1 MVNPLQSL
9 RLPLGH
15 PLVEKLCD
23 KSLKDGVKFNE
34 EIPINFKKEVLE
46 EDKIKFKQALRVLHA
61 IVNNETS
68 LRYLSEENQKF
79 IEDLA
84 QAKKIANEQIEKTLE
99 IVSTSDVD
107 VDFEK
112 FKNLMLNVDFVA
124 VGLKSYSQSQL
135 LDLNGGHWDLEVP
148 GLSKERVTFRFDN
161 LPKDSS
167 DKEMDFYARSSLKDL
182 NKGVVAIDFGTKSTT
197 ASYMDKMGTY
207 RLLSIGGLVD
217 DASLTKFENPTI
229 MEFRHKEKFITGYD
243 ALDHRPFTEKN
254 DIEVAQEA
262 QKNAAGVKGNDL
274 YRFFSQLKQW
284 AGADEKLNF
293 RDFKEDFSLE
303 SFTNCTDFNPIEIY
317 AYYIGRCINNMHNG
331 VFLKYFLSYPIKYEK
346 HQAEKIRESFE
357 KGLKKSLPRHVFD
370 DEKTAKTFKVELRAS
385 EPCAYAISALKSY
398 GFFKSDKLDKSIY
411 YGVFDFGG
419 GTTDFDFGKWEKSA
433 NPKFL
438 YKMTHFSSGGDKYL
452 GGENLLELLAW
463 ETYAKNFQELKAK
476 DVVIAKP
483 NYDRIDT
490 QRFGSF
496 MQNSSGARLN
506 LQTIASQLRPFLENL
521 DANIIEAIE
530 ENENFEIEGFEKD
543 LKAQLLDRN
552 GVETDCDLKVD
563 CKELLNLLKDKINE
577 GVANFFAGFSKVMA
591 ENIIEAI
598 EENENFEIEG
608 FEKDLKAQLLDRN
621 GVETDC
627 DLKVDCKELL
637 NLLKDKINEGVANF
651 FAGFSKVMAENID
664 DQCRAFHI
672 FLGGNASRSVLVKQA
687 FENAKEK
694 QLKDYHQKT
703 SKDDFKFIIYEPLG
717 TEASDK
723 QILELTGED
732 VSNTPAYLKP
742 TSKTGVAFG
751 LLESRDKAK
760 GIERLSISSNP
771 VFKYDLGIEIEG
783 KFHAKIH
790 RDSLKPNEYQ
800 IFQTKEEWGGFD
812 ELEIRYSDKSLANT
826 NTLNIQDTQM
836 ICIALEEVEEVDVKV
851 CCVDSQSIKVGLFKD
866 GQLIYESEVEKL

>member
-15 PLVEKLCD
+15 PLVEKLCEL
-23 KSLKDGVKFNE
+23 SLNNKAAFNE
-34 EIPINFKKEVLE
+34 KSGVSYKEEVSK
-46 EDKIKFKQALRVLHA
+46 EDRTKFEQALRVLHA

-68 LRYLSEENQKF
+68 LRYLSDENQKF
-79 IEDLA
+79 LEDLA
-84 QAKKIANEQIEKTLE
+84 QDKKITNEQIEKALE
-99 IVSTSDVD
+99 IVSYSDVD

-112 FKNLMLNVDFVA
+112 FKELMLNVDSVA

-135 LDLNGGHWDLEVP
+135 LDLDGGHWDLEVP
-148 GLSKERVTFRFDN
+148 SVPKESVTFRFDN
-161 LPKDSS
+161 LDPNG
-167 DKEMDFYARSSLKDL
+167 KEMDFYARSSLKDL

-197 ASYMDKMGTY
+197 ASYMDKTGTY

-229 MEFRHKEKFITGYD
+229 MEFRHKENFRNAYN

-254 DIEVAQEA
+254 DIEVAHEA
-262 QKNAAGVKGNDL
+262 QKNAEGVKGNDL
-274 YRFFSQLKQW
+274 YRFFSKLKQW
-284 AGADEKLNF
+284 AGADEKQNF
-293 RDFKEDFSLE
+293 RDLIGDFPLE
-303 SFTNCTDFNPIEIY
+303 SFTHCTGFNPIEIY
-317 AYYIGRCINNMHNG
+317 AYYIGRCINNMENG

-357 KGLKKSLPRHVFD
+357 RGLKKSLPRHVFD
-370 DEKTAKTFKVELRAS
+370 DEKTAKMFKVELRVS

-398 GFFKSDKLDKSIY
+398 GFFKSEKLDKPVY

-419 GTTDFDFGKWEKSA
+419 GTMDFDFGKWEKSA
-433 NPKFL
+433 SPKFA

-452 GGENLLELLAW
+452 GGENLLELLAF
-463 ETYAKNFQELKAK
+463 EAYAKNFQELKAK
-476 DVVIAKP
+476 DIVIAKP

-496 MQNSSGARLN
+496 MQNSREARLN

-521 DANIIEAIE
+521 DADIIEAIE
-530 ENENFEIEGFEKD
+530 ENEEFSIKNFGKD
-543 LKAQLLDRN
+543 FKTTLLDRN
-552 GVETDCDLKVD
+552 GVETECDLKVD
-563 CKELLNLLKDKINE
+563 CKELLNLLKDKI
-577 GVANFFAGFSKVMA
+577 
-591 ENIIEAI
+591 
-598 EENENFEIEG
+598 
-608 FEKDLKAQLLDRN
+608 DD
-621 GVETDC
+621 
-627 DLKVDCKELL
+627 
-637 NLLKDKINEGVANF
+637 GVANF

-664 DQCRAFHI
+664 PQCNEFHI
-672 FLGGNASRSVLVKQA
+672 FLGGNASKSVLVKQA

-694 QLKDYHQKT
+694 QLKDYQQKT
-703 SKDDFKFIIYEPLG
+703 SKNDFKFIIYEPLG

-742 TSKTGVAFG
+742 TCKTGVAFG

-760 GIERLSISSNP
+760 GIERPSISSNP

-812 ELEIRYSDKSLANT
+812 ALEIRYSDKSLANT

-836 ICIALEEVEEVDVKV
+836 ISIALEEVEEVDVKV
-851 CCVDSQSIKVGLFKD
+851 CCVDSKSIKVGLFKD

>member
-23 KSLKDGVKFNE
+23 RSLKDGVKFNE
-34 EIPINFKKEVLE
+34 KIELNFKKEVPE
-46 EDKIKFKQALRVLHA
+46 EDKIKFKQALWVLHA
-61 IVNNETS
+61 IVNNSTS
-68 LRYLSEENQKF
+68 LRYLTDDNQKF
-79 IEDLA
+79 LEDLA
-84 QAKKIANEQIEKTLE
+84 QAEKITNEQIEKTLE

-107 VDFEK
+107 VDFEA
-112 FKNLMLNVDFVA
+112 FKELMLNVDSVA
-124 VGLKSYSQSQL
+124 VDLKSYSQSQL

-148 GLSKERVTFRFDN
+148 STPKESVTFRFDN
-161 LPKDSS
+161 LDPSS
-167 DKEMDFYARSSLKDL
+167 KEENFYARSSLKDL

-197 ASYMDKMGTY
+197 AAYMDNNGEY

-217 DASLTKFENPTI
+217 DASPTKFENPTI
-229 MEFRHKEKFITGYD
+229 VEFRHRKKFITEYN
-243 ALDHRPFTEKN
+243 ALDHRPFTERN
-254 DIEVAQEA
+254 DIEVVHEA
-262 QKNAAGVKGNDL
+262 QKNAEGVKGNDL
-274 YRFFSQLKQW
+274 YRFFSKLKQW
-284 AGADEKLNF
+284 AGADEKQNF
-293 RDFKEDFSLE
+293 RDLEEDFSLE
-303 SFTNCTDFNPIEIY
+303 SFTHCTDFNPIEIY

-357 KGLKKSLPRHVFD
+357 RGLKKSLLRHVFD
-370 DEKTAKTFKVELRAS
+370 DEKTAKTFKVELKAS

-398 GFFKSDKLDKSIY
+398 GFFKSEKLDKPIY

-433 NPKFL
+433 NPKFA

-452 GGENLLELLAW
+452 GGENLLELLAF
-463 ETYAKNFQELKAK
+463 EAYAQNFQTLKEK
-476 DVVIAKP
+476 DIAIAKP

-496 MQNSSGARLN
+496 MQNSREACLN
-506 LQTIASQLRPFLENL
+506 LQTIASNLRPFLENL
-521 DANIIEAIE
+521 DADIIEAIE
-530 ENENFEIEGFEKD
+530 ENEEFNIEGFEKD
-543 LKAQLLDRN
+543 FKAMLLDRN
-552 GVETDCDLKVD
+552 GVE
-563 CKELLNLLKDKINE
+563 
-577 GVANFFAGFSKVMA
+577 A
-591 ENIIEAI
+591 E
-598 EENENFEIEG
+598 
-608 FEKDLKAQLLDRN
+608 
-621 GVETDC
+621 C

-672 FLGGNASRSVLVKQA
+672 FLGGNASRSVLVKQV

-703 SKDDFKFIIYEPLG
+703 SKNDFKFIIYEPLG

-742 TSKTGVAFG
+742 TCKTGVAFG

-760 GIERLSISSNP
+760 GIEMPSISSNP

-836 ICIALEEVEEVDVKV
+836 IFIALEEVEEVDVKV

-866 GQLIYESEVEKL
+866 DQLIYESEVEKL

>member
-1 MVNPLQSL
+1 MVKEKSL
-9 RLPLGH
+9 ELPLGH

-23 KSLKDGVKFNE
+23 RSLKDGVKFNE
-34 EIPINFKKEVLE
+34 KIELNFKKEVLE
-46 EDKIKFKQALRVLHA
+46 EYKIKFKQALRVLHA
-61 IVNNETS
+61 IVNNSAS
-68 LRYLSEENQKF
+68 LRYLSDDNKKF
-79 IEDLA
+79 LESLA
-84 QAKKIANEQIEKTLE
+84 QAEKITNEQIEKTLE
-99 IVSTSDVD
+99 IVSISDVD
-107 VDFEK
+107 VDFEA
-112 FKNLMLNVDFVA
+112 FKDLMLNVDNTA

-135 LDLNGGHWDLEVP
+135 LDLDGGHWDLETPSVP
-148 GLSKERVTFRFDN
+148 KERVTFRFDN
-161 LPKDSS
+161 LPKDK
-167 DKEMDFYARSSLKDL
+167 DNKEMNFYARSSLKDL

-197 ASYMDKMGTY
+197 ASYMDKTGTY

-217 DASLTKFENPTI
+217 DASPTKFENPTI
-229 MEFRHKEKFITGYD
+229 MEFRHRKKFITEYD
-243 ALDHRPFTEKN
+243 ALDHRPFTEKD
-254 DIEVAQEA
+254 DIEVAHEA
-262 QKNAAGVKGNDL
+262 QKNAKGVKGNDL

-284 AGADEKLNF
+284 AGADEKQNF
-293 RDFKEDFSLE
+293 RDLEKDFSLE

-317 AYYIGRCINNMHNG
+317 AYYIGRCINNMENG

-357 KGLKKSLPRHVFD
+357 RGLKKSLPRHVFD
-370 DEKTAKTFKVELRAS
+370 DEKTAKMFKVELRAS

-398 GFFKSDKLDKSIY
+398 GFFKSEKLDKPIY
-411 YGVFDFGG
+411 YGMFDFGG

-433 NPKFL
+433 NPKFA

-452 GGENLLELLAW
+452 GGENLLELLAF
-463 ETYAKNFQELKAK
+463 EAYAKNFQELKAK
-476 DVVIAKP
+476 DIVIAKP

-496 MQNSSGARLN
+496 MQNSREARLN
-506 LQTIASQLRPFLENL
+506 LQEIASKLRPFLENL
-521 DANIIEAIE
+521 DADIIEAIE
-530 ENENFEIEGFEKD
+530 ENEEFSIEGFEKD
-543 LKAQLLDRN
+543 FKTMLLDRN
-552 GVETDCDLKVD
+552 GVETECDLKVD

-577 GVANFFAGFSKVMA
+577 S
-591 ENIIEAI
+591 
-598 EENENFEIEG
+598 
-608 FEKDLKAQLLDRN
+608 
-621 GVETDC
+621 
-627 DLKVDCKELL
+627 
-637 NLLKDKINEGVANF
+637 VANF

-664 DQCRAFHI
+664 DQCWAFHI

-694 QLKDYHQKT
+694 QLKDYQQKT
-703 SKDDFKFIIYEPLG
+703 SKDDFTFILYEPLG
-717 TEASDK
+717 TEKSDK

-742 TSKTGVAFG
+742 TCKTGVAFG

-760 GIERLSISSNP
+760 GIEMPSIDSNP

-800 IFQTKEEWGGFD
+800 IFQIKEEWGDFD

-836 ICIALEEVEEVDVKV
+836 ISIALEEVEEVDMKV

-866 GQLIYESEVEKL
+866 DQLIYESEVEKL

>member
-1 MVNPLQSL
+1 MVTPLQSL

-15 PLVEKLCD
+15 PLVEKLC
-23 KSLKDGVKFNE
+23 KLSLNNKAAFNE
-34 EIPINFKKEVLE
+34 EAAINFKKEVSE
-46 EDKIKFKQALRVLHA
+46 EEKIKFKQALRALHA
-61 IVNNETS
+61 IVNNEAS
-68 LRYLSEENQKF
+68 LRYLSDENQKF

-84 QAKKIANEQIEKTLE
+84 QDKKITNEKIEKTLE
-99 IVSTSDVD
+99 IVSYSDVD

-112 FKNLMLNVDFVA
+112 FSDKMLNVDNIA

-135 LDLNGGHWDLEVP
+135 LDLNGGHWDLEAP
-148 GLSKERVTFRFDN
+148 SAPKESVTFRFDN
-161 LPKDSS
+161 LPKDK
-167 DKEMDFYARSSLKDL
+167 DNKEMNFYARSSLKDL
-182 NKGVVAIDFGTKSTT
+182 NKQGVVAIDFGTKSTT
-197 ASYMDKMGTY
+197 AAFVDKYGEY
-207 RLLSIGGLVD
+207 RLLSIGGD
-217 DASLTKFENPTI
+217 EDIESLEKYENPTI
-229 MEFRHKEKFITGYD
+229 VEFRDKEKFLKDYN
-243 ALDHRPFTEKN
+243 ALDHRSFTEKN

-284 AGADEKLNF
+284 AGADEKQNF
-293 RDFKEDFSLE
+293 RDLDEDFSLE

-317 AYYIGRCINNMHNG
+317 AYCIGRCINNMENG

-357 KGLKKSLPRHVFD
+357 RGLKKSLPRHVFD

-398 GFFKSDKLDKSIY
+398 GFFKSEKLDKPVY

-419 GTTDFDFGKWEKSA
+419 GTTDFDFGKWEKST
-433 NPKFL
+433 NPKFA

-452 GGENLLELLAW
+452 GGENLLELLAF
-463 ETYAKNFQELKAK
+463 EAYGQNFQELKEK
-476 DVVIAKP
+476 DIVIAKP

-496 MQNSSGARLN
+496 MQNSREACLN
-506 LQTIASQLRPFLENL
+506 LQEIASKLRPFLENL

-530 ENENFEIEGFEKD
+530 EGEKFEIEGFEKEF
-543 LKAQLLDRN
+543 KVQLFDRN
-552 GVETDCDLKVD
+552 GVETECDLKVD
-563 CKELLNLLKDKINE
+563 CKELLK
-577 GVANFFAGFSKVMA
+577 F
-591 ENIIEAI
+591 
-598 EENENFEIEG
+598 
-608 FEKDLKAQLLDRN
+608 
-621 GVETDC
+621 
-627 DLKVDCKELL
+627 
-637 NLLKDKINEGVANF
+637 LKDKINEGVANF

-672 FLGGNASRSVLVKQA
+672 FLGGNASRSALVKQA

-694 QLKDYHQKT
+694 QLKDYQQKT
-703 SKDDFKFIIYEPLG
+703 SKNDFKFIIYEPLG

-732 VSNTPAYLKP
+732 VSNMPAYLKP
-742 TSKTGVAFG
+742 TCKTGVAFG

-760 GIERLSISSNP
+760 GIERPSISSNP

-812 ELEIRYSDKSLANT
+812 ELEIRYSDKALANT
-826 NTLNIQDTQM
+826 NTLDIKDTQL
-836 ICIALEEVEEVDVKV
+836 ISIALEEVEEVDVKV

-866 GQLIYESEVEKL
+866 DQLIYESEVEKL

>member
-1 MVNPLQSL
+1 MVTPLQSL

-15 PLVEKLCD
+15 PLVEKLC
-23 KSLKDGVKFNE
+23 KLSLNNKAAFNE
-34 EIPINFKKEVLE
+34 KSGVSYKEEVSK
-46 EDKIKFKQALRVLHA
+46 EDRTKFEQALWVLHA

-68 LRYLSEENQKF
+68 SRYLSDDNQKF
-79 IEDLA
+79 LEDLV
-84 QAKKIANEQIEKTLE
+84 QAEKITNEQIEKALE
-99 IVSTSDVD
+99 IVSYSDVD

-112 FKNLMLNVDFVA
+112 LKEMMLNVDNIA

-135 LDLNGGHWDLEVP
+135 LDLDGGHWDLEVP
-148 GLSKERVTFRFDN
+148 SLPKERVTFKFDN
-161 LPKDSS
+161 LDPNG
-167 DKEMDFYARSSLKDL
+167 KEMHFYARSSLKDL
-182 NKGVVAIDFGTKSTT
+182 KKGVVAIDFGTKSTT
-197 ASYMDKMGTY
+197 ASYMDKTGTY

-217 DASLTKFENPTI
+217 DTSLAKFENPTI
-229 MEFRHKEKFITGYD
+229 MEFRYKEKFITEYD
-243 ALDHRPFTEKN
+243 ALKHRPFTEKN
-254 DIEVAQEA
+254 DIEVAHEA
-262 QKNAAGVKGNDL
+262 QKNTAGVKGNDL
-274 YRFFSQLKQW
+274 YRFFSKLKQW
-284 AGADEKLNF
+284 AGADEKQNF
-293 RDFKEDFSLE
+293 RDLIEDFSLE
-303 SFTNCTDFNPIEIY
+303 SFTHCTGFNPIEIY

-331 VFLKYFLSYPIKYEK
+331 VFLKYFLSYPVKYEK

-357 KGLKKSLPRHVFD
+357 RGLKKSLPRHVFD
-370 DEKTAKTFKVELRAS
+370 DEKTAKTFKVELKAS
-385 EPCAYAISALKSY
+385 EPCMYAISALKSY
-398 GFFKSDKLDKSIY
+398 GFFKSEKLDKPIY

-419 GTTDFDFGKWEKSA
+419 GTTDFDFGKWEKST
-433 NPKFL
+433 NPKFA

-463 ETYAKNFQELKAK
+463 EAYAKNFQELKAK
-476 DVVIAKP
+476 DIVITKP

-496 MQNSSGARLN
+496 MQNSREARLN
-506 LQTIASQLRPFLENL
+506 LQAIASTLRPFLEKL
-521 DANIIEAIE
+521 DANIVEAIE
-530 ENENFEIEGFEKD
+530 ENEEFSIDGFEKD
-543 LKAQLLDRN
+543 FKTMLLDRN
-552 GVETDCDLKVD
+552 GVET
-563 CKELLNLLKDKINE
+563 E
-577 GVANFFAGFSKVMA
+577 
-591 ENIIEAI
+591 
-598 EENENFEIEG
+598 
-608 FEKDLKAQLLDRN
+608 
-621 GVETDC
+621 C

-664 DQCRAFHI
+664 DECRAFHI
-672 FLGGNASRSVLVKQA
+672 FLGGNASKSVLVKQA

-703 SKDDFKFIIYEPLG
+703 SKNDFKFIIYEPLG

-742 TSKTGVAFG
+742 TCKTGVAFG

-760 GIERLSISSNP
+760 GIERPSISSNP

-812 ELEIRYSDKSLANT
+812 ELEIRYSDKALANT
-826 NTLNIQDTQM
+826 NTLDIKDTQM
-836 ICIALEEVEEVDVKV
+836 ISIALEEVEEVDVKV

-866 GQLIYESEVEKL
+866 DQLIYESEVEKL

>member
-1 MVNPLQSL
+1 MVKEKSL
-9 RLPLGH
+9 ELPLGH

-23 KSLKDGVKFNE
+23 RSLKDGVKFNE
-34 EIPINFKKEVLE
+34 KIEPNFKKEVLE

-61 IVNNETS
+61 IVNNSAS
-68 LRYLSEENQKF
+68 LRYLSDDNQKF
-79 IEDLA
+79 IESLA
-84 QAKKIANEQIEKTLE
+84 QAEKITNEKIEKTLE
-99 IVSTSDVD
+99 IVSISDVD

-112 FKNLMLNVDFVA
+112 FKELMLNVDNIA

-148 GLSKERVTFRFDN
+148 SAPKERVTFRFDN
-161 LPKDSS
+161 LPKDS
-167 DKEMDFYARSSLKDL
+167 DGKEMDFYACSSLKDL

-197 ASYMDKMGTY
+197 ASYMDETGTY

-217 DASLTKFENPTI
+217 DANPTKFENPTI
-229 MEFRHKEKFITGYD
+229 VEFRHRGKFITEYD
-243 ALDHRPFTEKN
+243 ALKHRPFTEKN
-254 DIEVAQEA
+254 HIEVAHEA
-262 QKNAAGVKGNDL
+262 QKNAEGVKGNDL
-274 YRFFSQLKQW
+274 YRFFSKLKQW
-284 AGADEKLNF
+284 AGADEKQNF
-293 RDFKEDFSLE
+293 RDLEKDFSLE

-317 AYYIGRCINNMHNG
+317 AYCIGRCINNMENG

-357 KGLKKSLPRHVFD
+357 RGLKKSLPRHVFD
-370 DEKTAKTFKVELRAS
+370 DEKTAKTFKVELRVS

-398 GFFKSDKLDKSIY
+398 GFFKSEKLDKPIY

-433 NPKFL
+433 NPKFA

-452 GGENLLELLAW
+452 GGENLLELLAF
-463 ETYAKNFQELKAK
+463 EAYAQNFQELKAK
-476 DVVIAKP
+476 DIVIAKP

-506 LQTIASQLRPFLENL
+506 LQTIASTLRPFLENL

-530 ENENFEIEGFEKD
+530 ENEEFEIEGFEKD
-543 LKAQLLDRN
+543 FKAMLLDRN
-552 GVETDCDLKVD
+552 GVE
-563 CKELLNLLKDKINE
+563 
-577 GVANFFAGFSKVMA
+577 A
-591 ENIIEAI
+591 E
-598 EENENFEIEG
+598 
-608 FEKDLKAQLLDRN
+608 
-621 GVETDC
+621 C

-664 DQCRAFHI
+664 YQCRAFHI
-672 FLGGNASRSVLVKQA
+672 FLGGNASKSVLVKQA

-703 SKDDFKFIIYEPLG
+703 SKNDFKFIIYEPLG

-742 TSKTGVAFG
+742 TCKTGVAFG

-760 GIERLSISSNP
+760 GIEMPSIDSNP

-826 NTLNIQDTQM
+826 NTLDIKDTQL
-836 ICIALEEVEEVDVKV
+836 ISIALEEVEEVDVKV

>member
-1 MVNPLQSL
+1 MVTPLQSL
-9 RLPLGH
+9 RLPIGH
-15 PLVEKLCD
+15 PLVEKLC
-23 KSLKDGVKFNE
+23 KLSLKDGVKFNE
-34 EIPINFKKEVLE
+34 KIELNFKKEVLE
-46 EDKIKFKQALRVLHA
+46 EDKIKFKQALWVLHA

-68 LRYLSEENQKF
+68 LRYLSDKNQKF
-79 IEDLA
+79 IESLA
-84 QAKKIANEQIEKTLE
+84 QDEKITNEQIEKTLE
-99 IVSTSDVD
+99 IVSYSGVD

-112 FKNLMLNVDFVA
+112 FKELMLNVDSVA

-135 LDLNGGHWDLEVP
+135 LDLNGGHWDLETP
-148 GLSKERVTFRFDN
+148 SLSKESVTFRFDN
-161 LPKDSS
+161 LPKNPNDPS
-167 DKEMDFYARSSLKDL
+167 KEENFYARSSLKDL

-217 DASLTKFENPTI
+217 DTILTKFENPTI
-229 MEFRHKEKFITGYD
+229 MEFRHRKKFITEYN
-243 ALDHRPFTEKN
+243 ALDHRPFTEHN
-254 DIEVAQEA
+254 DMGVAHEA
-262 QKNAAGVKGNDL
+262 QKNLSHTQGNQL

-284 AGADEKLNF
+284 AGADEKQNF
-293 RDFKEDFSLE
+293 RDCEEDFPLE

-357 KGLKKSLPRHVFD
+357 RGLKKSLPRHVFD
-370 DEKTAKTFKVELRAS
+370 DEKTAKAFKVELRAS

-398 GFFKSDKLDKSIY
+398 GFFKSEKLDKPIY

-433 NPKFL
+433 NPKFF

-452 GGENLLELLAW
+452 GGENLLELLAF
-463 ETYAKNFQELKAK
+463 EVYAKNFQELKSK
-476 DVVIAKP
+476 DIVIAKP

-496 MQNSSGARLN
+496 MQNSREARLN

-521 DANIIEAIE
+521 DADIIEAIE
-530 ENENFEIEGFEKD
+530 ENEEFSIEGFEKD
-543 LKAQLLDRN
+543 FKTMLLDRN
-552 GVETDCDLKVD
+552 GVETECDLKVD
-563 CKELLNLLKDKINE
+563 CKEILSLLKDKIDD
-577 GVANFFAGFSKVMA
+577 GVK
-591 ENIIEAI
+591 
-598 EENENFEIEG
+598 
-608 FEKDLKAQLLDRN
+608 
-621 GVETDC
+621 
-627 DLKVDCKELL
+627 
-637 NLLKDKINEGVANF
+637 NF

-672 FLGGNASRSVLVKQA
+672 FLGGNASKSVLVKQA

-694 QLKDYHQKT
+694 QLKDYKQKT
-703 SKDDFKFIIYEPLG
+703 SKDDFTFIIYEPLG

-732 VSNTPAYLKP
+732 VSNIPPYLKP
-742 TSKTGVAFG
+742 TCKTGVAFG

-760 GIERLSISSNP
+760 GIEMPSISSNP

-826 NTLNIQDTQM
+826 NTLNIQDTQL
-836 ICIALEEVEEVDVKV
+836 IFIALEEHEEVDAKV
-851 CCVDSQSIKVGLFKD
+851 CCVDSQSIKAGLFKD

>member
-1 MVNPLQSL
+1 MVKEKSL
-9 RLPLGH
+9 ELPLGH

-23 KSLKDGVKFNE
+23 RSLKDGVKFNE
-34 EIPINFKKEVLE
+34 KIELNFKKEVLE

-68 LRYLSEENQKF
+68 LRYLSDENQKL

-84 QAKKIANEQIEKTLE
+84 QDKKITNEKIEKTLE
-99 IVSTSDVD
+99 IVSDSDVD

-112 FKNLMLNVDFVA
+112 FKELMLKVDSVA

-148 GLSKERVTFRFDN
+148 SAPKESVAFRFDN
-161 LPKDSS
+161 LPKDS
-167 DKEMDFYARSSLKDL
+167 DGKEENFYARSSLKDL
-182 NKGVVAIDFGTKSTT
+182 NNQGVVAIDFGTKSTT
-197 ASYMDKMGTY
+197 AAYMDESGKY
-207 RLLSIGGLVD
+207 RLFSIGGDVD
-217 DASLTKFENPTI
+217 IESLQKYENPTI
-229 MEFRHKEKFITGYD
+229 VEFRNKEKFLKDYN

-254 DIEVAQEA
+254 DITVAHEA
-262 QKNAAGVKGNDL
+262 QKNLSSAQNNHL
-274 YRFFSQLKQW
+274 YRFFSKLKQW
-284 AGADEKLNF
+284 AGADEKKNF
-293 RDFKEDFSLE
+293 RDCEKDFSLE
-303 SFTNCTDFNPIEIY
+303 SFTHCTGFNPIEIY

-357 KGLKKSLPRHVFD
+357 RGLKKSLPRHVFD
-370 DEKTAKTFKVELRAS
+370 DEKTAKMFKVELKAS

-398 GFFKSDKLDKSIY
+398 GFFKSEKLDKPVY

-419 GTTDFDFGKWEKSA
+419 GTTDFDFGKWEKSTS
-433 NPKFL
+433 PKFL

-452 GGENLLELLAW
+452 GGENLLELLAF
-463 ETYAKNFQELKAK
+463 EAYAKNFQELKEK
-476 DVVIAKP
+476 DIVIAKP

-496 MQNSSGARLN
+496 MQNSREARLN
-506 LQTIASQLRPFLENL
+506 LQEIASTLRPFLENL

-530 ENENFEIEGFEKD
+530 ENEEFSIEGFEKEF
-543 LKAQLLDRN
+543 KATLFNRD
-552 GVETDCDLKVD
+552 GAGTECDLKVD
-563 CKELLNLLKDKINE
+563 CKEILSLLKDKI
-577 GVANFFAGFSKVMA
+577 
-591 ENIIEAI
+591 
-598 EENENFEIEG
+598 
-608 FEKDLKAQLLDRN
+608 DD
-621 GVETDC
+621 
-627 DLKVDCKELL
+627 
-637 NLLKDKINEGVANF
+637 GVANF

-694 QLKDYHQKT
+694 QLKDYKQKT
-703 SKDDFKFIIYEPLG
+703 SKDDFTFIIYEPLG
-717 TEASDK
+717 TEKSDK

-742 TSKTGVAFG
+742 TCKTGVAFG
-751 LLESRDKAK
+751 LLESRNKPN
-760 GIERLSISSNP
+760 GIEMPSIDSNP
-771 VFKYDLGIEIEG
+771 VFKYDLGVEKEG
-783 KFHAKIH
+783 NFHIKIS

-812 ELEIRYSDKSLANT
+812 GLEIRYSDKPIANT
-826 NTLNIQDTQM
+826 NTLSIYDTQR
-836 ICIALEEVEEVDVKV
+836 IFIALEEHEEVDVKV

-866 GQLIYESEVEKL
+866 DQLIYESEVEKL

>member
-1 MVNPLQSL
+1 MVNPLKSL
-9 RLPLGH
+9 ELPLGH

-23 KSLKDGVKFNE
+23 RSLKDGVKFNE
-34 EIPINFKKEVLE
+34 KIELNFKKEVLE
-46 EDKIKFKQALRVLHA
+46 EDKIKFKQALRVLRA
-61 IVNNETS
+61 IVNNGTF
-68 LRYLSEENQKF
+68 LRYPSDDNQKF
-79 IEDLA
+79 LEDLA

-107 VDFEK
+107 MDFEA
-112 FKNLMLNVDFVA
+112 FKDLMLNVDNIA

-135 LDLNGGHWDLEVP
+135 FDLDGGHWDLEAPSVP
-148 GLSKERVTFRFDN
+148 KESVTFRFDN
-161 LPKDSS
+161 LDPNG
-167 DKEMDFYARSSLKDL
+167 KEMNFYARSSLKDL

-197 ASYMDKMGTY
+197 ASYMDKNGEY
-207 RLLSIGGLVD
+207 RLLSIGGNVD

-229 MEFRHKEKFITGYD
+229 VEFRHIKKFITEYD

-254 DIEVAQEA
+254 DIEVAHEA
-262 QKNAAGVKGNDL
+262 QKNAEGVKGNGL
-274 YRFFSQLKQW
+274 YRFFSKLKQW
-284 AGADEKLNF
+284 AGADEKQNF
-293 RDFKEDFSLE
+293 RDLEEDFSLE
-303 SFTNCTDFNPIEIY
+303 SFTHCTGFNPIEIY

-357 KGLKKSLPRHVFD
+357 RGLKKSLPRHVFD

-398 GFFKSDKLDKSIY
+398 GFFKSEKLDKPIY

-419 GTTDFDFGKWEKSA
+419 GTTDFDFGKWEKSTS
-433 NPKFL
+433 PKFL

-463 ETYAKNFQELKAK
+463 EAYAKNFQELKAK

-521 DANIIEAIE
+521 GANIIEAIE
-530 ENENFEIEGFEKD
+530 ENEEFEIEGFEED
-543 LKAQLLDRN
+543 LKAQLLNRN

-563 CKELLNLLKDKINE
+563 CKELLSLLKGKIE
-577 GVANFFAGFSKVMA
+577 
-591 ENIIEAI
+591 
-598 EENENFEIEG
+598 
-608 FEKDLKAQLLDRN
+608 
-621 GVETDC
+621 
-627 DLKVDCKELL
+627 
-637 NLLKDKINEGVANF
+637 EGVANF

-664 DQCRAFHI
+664 DQCRSFHI
-672 FLGGNASRSVLVKQA
+672 FLGGNASRSALVKQA

-694 QLKDYHQKT
+694 QLKDYRQKT

-742 TSKTGVAFG
+742 TCKTGVAFG

-760 GIERLSISSNP
+760 GIEMPSISSNP

-812 ELEIRYSDKSLANT
+812 ELEMRYSDKALANT
-826 NTLNIQDTQM
+826 NTLDIKDTQL
-836 ICIALEEVEEVDVKV
+836 ISIALEEVEEVDVKV

>member
-1 MVNPLQSL
+1 MANPLQSL

-15 PLVEKLCD
+15 PLVEKLC
-23 KSLKDGVKFNE
+23 KLSLNNKAAFNE
-34 EIPINFKKEVLE
+34 EAPINFKEEVSKE
-46 EDKIKFKQALRVLHA
+46 DRTKFEQALRVLHA

-68 LRYLSEENQKF
+68 LRYLSDENQKF

-84 QAKKIANEQIEKTLE
+84 QDKKITNEKIEKTLE
-99 IVSTSDVD
+99 IVSYSDVD

-112 FKNLMLNVDFVA
+112 SKELMLKVDSVA

-148 GLSKERVTFRFDN
+148 SVPKESVTFRLDN
-161 LPKDSS
+161 LPKNEKN
-167 DKEMDFYARSSLKDL
+167 KEMNFYARSSLKDL

-197 ASYMDKMGTY
+197 ASYMDENGKY
-207 RLLSIGGLVD
+207 RLLSISGLVD
-217 DASLTKFENPTI
+217 DASSTKFENPTI
-229 MEFRHKEKFITGYD
+229 MEFRYKENFLNAYN
-243 ALDHRPFTEKN
+243 ALKHRPFTEKN
-254 DIEVAQEA
+254 DIEVAHEA
-262 QKNAAGVKGNDL
+262 QKNAKGVKGNDL

-284 AGADEKLNF
+284 AGADEKQNF
-293 RDFKEDFSLE
+293 RDCEKDFPLE
-303 SFTNCTDFNPIEIY
+303 SFTNCTGFNPIEIY
-317 AYYIGRCINNMHNG
+317 AYCIGRCINNMENG

-370 DEKTAKTFKVELRAS
+370 DEKTAKTFKVELKAS

-398 GFFKSDKLDKSIY
+398 GFFKSEKLDKPVY

-419 GTTDFDFGKWEKSA
+419 GTTDFDFGKWEKST

-438 YKMTHFSSGGDKYL
+438 YKMTHFSSGGDKFL

-463 ETYAKNFQELKAK
+463 EAYGQNFQTLKSK
-476 DVVIAKP
+476 DIVIAKP

-496 MQNSSGARLN
+496 MQNSREARLN
-506 LQTIASQLRPFLENL
+506 LQEIASQLRPFLENL
-521 DANIIEAIE
+521 DADIIEAIE
-530 ENENFEIEGFEKD
+530 ENEEFSIEGFEKD
-543 LKAQLLDRN
+543 FKTMLLDRN
-552 GVETDCDLKVD
+552 GVETECDLKVD

-577 GVANFFAGFSKVMA
+577 SVANFFA
-591 ENIIEAI
+591 
-598 EENENFEIEG
+598 
-608 FEKDLKAQLLDRN
+608 R
-621 GVETDC
+621 
-627 DLKVDCKELL
+627 
-637 NLLKDKINEGVANF
+637 
-651 FAGFSKVMAENID
+651 FSKVMAENID

-694 QLKDYHQKT
+694 QLKDYKQKT
-703 SKDDFKFIIYEPLG
+703 SKDDFTFIIYELLG

-742 TSKTGVAFG
+742 TCKTGVAFG
-751 LLESRDKAK
+751 LLESRPKAG
-760 GIERLSISSNP
+760 GIEGLSIDSNP

-783 KFHAKIH
+783 KFHTRIS

-812 ELEIRYSDKSLANT
+812 GLEIRYSDKPLANT
-826 NTLNIQDTQM
+826 NTLSIHDTQL
-836 ICIALEEVEEVDVKV
+836 ISIALEEVEEVDMKV

-866 GQLIYESEVEKL
+866 DQLIYESEAEKL

>member
-15 PLVEKLCD
+15 PLVENLCKL
-23 KSLKDGVKFNE
+23 SLNNKAAFNE
-34 EIPINFKKEVLE
+34 ESKLNFKEEVSE
-46 EDKIKFKQALRVLHA
+46 EDQTKFKKALRVLHA
-61 IVNNETS
+61 IVNNSTS
-68 LRYLSEENQKF
+68 LRYLSEDNQKF
-79 IEDLA
+79 LEDLA
-84 QAKKIANEQIEKTLE
+84 QAEKITNEQIEKTLE
-99 IVSTSDVD
+99 IVSYSDVD

-112 FKNLMLNVDFVA
+112 FKDLMLKVDSIA
-124 VGLKSYSQSQL
+124 VGLKSYSESQL

-148 GLSKERVTFRFDN
+148 SAPKESVTFRLDN
-161 LPKDSS
+161 LDSNN
-167 DKEMDFYARSSLKDL
+167 KEMHFYARSSLKDL

-197 ASYMDKMGTY
+197 AAYMDENGKY

-217 DASLTKFENPTI
+217 DTSLTKFENPTI
-229 MEFRHKEKFITGYD
+229 MEFRYKENFRNAYN

-254 DIEVAQEA
+254 HIEVAHEA
-262 QKNAAGVKGNDL
+262 QKNLLGAQGNHL

-293 RDFKEDFSLE
+293 RDLEEDFSLE
-303 SFTNCTDFNPIEIY
+303 SFTHCTDFNPIEIY
-317 AYYIGRCINNMHNG
+317 AYCIGRCINNMENG

-357 KGLKKSLPRHVFD
+357 KGLKKSLPLHVFD
-370 DEKTAKTFKVELRAS
+370 DEKTAKTFKVELKAS

-398 GFFKSDKLDKSIY
+398 GFFKSEKLDKPVY

-433 NPKFL
+433 NPKFA

-452 GGENLLELLAW
+452 GGENLLELLAF
-463 ETYAKNFQELKAK
+463 EAYGQNFQTLKAK
-476 DVVIAKP
+476 DIVIAEP

-496 MQNSSGARLN
+496 MQNSREVRLN
-506 LQTIASQLRPFLENL
+506 LQTIASKLRPFLEKL
-521 DANIIEAIE
+521 DADIIEAIE
-530 ENENFEIEGFEKD
+530 ENEEFEIEGFEKEF
-543 LKAQLLDRN
+543 KVQLFDRN
-552 GVETDCDLKVD
+552 GNEVEEDGFRVD
-563 CKELLNLLKDKINE
+563 YKELLNLLKDKI
-577 GVANFFAGFSKVMA
+577 
-591 ENIIEAI
+591 
-598 EENENFEIEG
+598 
-608 FEKDLKAQLLDRN
+608 DD
-621 GVETDC
+621 
-627 DLKVDCKELL
+627 
-637 NLLKDKINEGVANF
+637 GVANF

-664 DQCRAFHI
+664 NQCRAFHI
-672 FLGGNASRSVLVKQA
+672 FLGGNASKSVLVKQA
-687 FENAKEK
+687 FENAKEN
-694 QLKDYHQKT
+694 QLKAYQQKT
-703 SKDDFKFIIYEPLG
+703 SKDDFTFILYELLG

-742 TSKTGVAFG
+742 TCKTGVAFG
-751 LLESRDKAK
+751 LLESRPKAG
-760 GIERLSISSNP
+760 GIEGLSIDSNP

-783 KFHAKIH
+783 KFHTRIS

-812 ELEIRYSDKSLANT
+812 GLEIRYSDKPLANT
-826 NTLNIQDTQM
+826 NTLSIHDTQL
-836 ICIALEEVEEVDVKV
+836 ISIALEEVEEVDMKV

-866 GQLIYESEVEKL
+866 DQLIYESEAEKL

>member
-15 PLVEKLCD
+15 PLVEKLC
-23 KSLKDGVKFNE
+23 KLSLNNKAAFNE
-34 EIPINFKKEVLE
+34 KSKVNFKEEVSKE
-46 EDKIKFKQALRVLHA
+46 DRTKFERALRVLHA

-68 LRYLSEENQKF
+68 LRYLSDENQKF

-84 QAKKIANEQIEKTLE
+84 QDKKITNEKIEKTLE
-99 IVSTSDVD
+99 IVSYSDVD

-112 FKNLMLNVDFVA
+112 FKEFMLNVDSVA

-135 LDLNGGHWDLEVP
+135 LDLNGGHWDLEAP
-148 GLSKERVTFRFDN
+148 SASKESVTFRFDN
-161 LPKDSS
+161 LSKDENN
-167 DKEMDFYARSSLKDL
+167 KEMNFYARSSLKDL

-197 ASYMDKMGTY
+197 ASYIDKTGTY

-217 DASLTKFENPTI
+217 DASLAKFENPTI
-229 MEFRHKEKFITGYD
+229 MEFRHKENFLNAYK

-254 DIEVAQEA
+254 DIEVAHEA

-274 YRFFSQLKQW
+274 YRFFSKLKQW
-284 AGADEKLNF
+284 AGADEKQNF
-293 RDFKEDFSLE
+293 RDLIEDFPLE

-317 AYYIGRCINNMHNG
+317 AYCIGRCINNMENG

-357 KGLKKSLPRHVFD
+357 RGLKKSLPRHVFD
-370 DEKTAKTFKVELRAS
+370 DEKTAKTFKVELKAS

-398 GFFKSDKLDKSIY
+398 GFFKSEKLDKPIY

-419 GTTDFDFGKWEKSA
+419 GTTDFDFGKWEKSTS
-433 NPKFL
+433 PKFL

-452 GGENLLELLAW
+452 GGENLLELLAF
-463 ETYAKNFQELKAK
+463 EAYVKNFQTLKEK
-476 DVVIAKP
+476 DIAIAKP

-496 MQNSSGARLN
+496 MQNSREARLN
-506 LQTIASQLRPFLENL
+506 LQTIASTLRPFLEKL

-530 ENENFEIEGFEKD
+530 ESEEFEIKGFEKEF
-543 LKAQLLDRN
+543 KVQLFDRN
-552 GVETDCDLKVD
+552 GGNSISVEDFKVD
-563 CKELLNLLKDKINE
+563 CKELLSLLKDKID
-577 GVANFFAGFSKVMA
+577 G
-591 ENIIEAI
+591 
-598 EENENFEIEG
+598 
-608 FEKDLKAQLLDRN
+608 
-621 GVETDC
+621 
-627 DLKVDCKELL
+627 
-637 NLLKDKINEGVANF
+637 GVANF

-664 DQCRAFHI
+664 NQCRAFHI
-672 FLGGNASRSVLVKQA
+672 FLGGNASKSVLVKQA

-694 QLKDYHQKT
+694 QLKDYQQKT
-703 SKDDFKFIIYEPLG
+703 SKNDFKFIIYEPLG
-717 TEASDK
+717 TEKSDK

-742 TSKTGVAFG
+742 TCKTGVAFG

-760 GIERLSISSNP
+760 GIERPSISSNP

-800 IFQTKEEWGGFD
+800 IFQTEEEWGGFD
-812 ELEIRYSDKSLANT
+812 ELEIRYSDKALANT
-826 NTLNIQDTQM
+826 NTLDIKDTQM
-836 ICIALEEVEEVDVKV
+836 ISIALEEVEEVDVKV
-851 CCVDSQSIKVGLFKD
+851 CCVDSQSIKWGCLKTAN
-866 GQLIYESEVEKL
+866 

>member
-1 MVNPLQSL
+1 MVTPLKSL
-9 RLPLGH
+9 KLPIGH
-15 PLVEKLCD
+15 PLVEILCD
-23 KSLKDGVKFNE
+23 RSLKDGVKFNE
-34 EIPINFKKEVLE
+34 EIPIHFKKEVSK
-46 EDKIKFKQALRVLHA
+46 EDQTKFKQALLVLHA

-68 LRYLSEENQKF
+68 SRYLSDDNQKF
-79 IEDLA
+79 LEDLV
-84 QAKKIANEQIEKTLE
+84 QGKKITNEEIEKTLE
-99 IVSTSDVD
+99 IVSYSDVD

-112 FKNLMLNVDFVA
+112 FKELMLEVDFVA

-135 LDLNGGHWDLEVP
+135 LDLDGGHWDLEAPSVP
-148 GLSKERVTFRFDN
+148 KESVTFRFDN
-161 LPKDSS
+161 LPKDPNG
-167 DKEMDFYARSSLKDL
+167 KEENFYARSSLKDL
-182 NKGVVAIDFGTKSTT
+182 NKQGVVAIDFGTKSTT
-197 ASYMDKMGTY
+197 AAYMDNNGKY
-207 RLLSIGGLVD
+207 RLLSIGGDVD
-217 DASLTKFENPTI
+217 IESLEKYENPTI
-229 MEFRHKEKFITGYD
+229 VEFRDKEKFLKDYN

-254 DIEVAQEA
+254 DIQVAHEA
-262 QKNAAGVKGNDL
+262 QKNLSSAQGNDL

-303 SFTNCTDFNPIEIY
+303 SFTNCTGFNPIEIY
-317 AYYIGRCINNMHNG
+317 AYYIGRCINNMQNG

-370 DEKTAKTFKVELRAS
+370 DEKTAKTFKVELKAS

-398 GFFKSDKLDKSIY
+398 GFFKSEKLDKPIY

-433 NPKFL
+433 NPKFA
-438 YKMTHFSSGGDKYL
+438 YKMTHFSGGGDKYL
-452 GGENLLELLAW
+452 GGENLLELLAF
-463 ETYAKNFQELKAK
+463 EAYGQNFQTLKEK
-476 DVVIAKP
+476 DIVIAKP

-496 MQNSSGARLN
+496 MQNSREARLN
-506 LQTIASQLRPFLENL
+506 LQEIASKLRPFLENL

-530 ENENFEIEGFEKD
+530 ENESFEIEGFEKD
-543 LKAQLLDRN
+543 FKAMLLDRN
-552 GVETDCDLKVD
+552 GVETECDLK
-563 CKELLNLLKDKINE
+563 I
-577 GVANFFAGFSKVMA
+577 
-591 ENIIEAI
+591 
-598 EENENFEIEG
+598 
-608 FEKDLKAQLLDRN
+608 
-621 GVETDC
+621 
-627 DLKVDCKELL
+627 DCKELL

-664 DQCRAFHI
+664 NQCRAFH
-672 FLGGNASRSVLVKQA
+672 LGGNASKSVLVKQA

-694 QLKDYHQKT
+694 QLKDYKQKT
-703 SKDDFKFIIYEPLG
+703 SKDDFAFIIYEPLG
-717 TEASDK
+717 TEKSDK

-742 TSKTGVAFG
+742 TCKTGVAFG
-751 LLESRDKAK
+751 LLESRPKAG
-760 GIERLSISSNP
+760 GIERPSINSNP
-771 VFKYDLGIEIEG
+771 VFKYDLGIEREG

-812 ELEIRYSDKSLANT
+812 ELEIRYSDKALANT
-826 NTLNIQDTQM
+826 NTLNIKDTQM
-836 ICIALEEVEEVDVKV
+836 IPIALEEHEEVDVKV

-866 GQLIYESEVEKL
+866 NQLIYESEAEKL

>member
-15 PLVEKLCD
+15 PLVEKLCEL
-23 KSLKDGVKFNE
+23 SLNNKAAFNE
-34 EIPINFKKEVLE
+34 KSKVNFKEEVSKE
-46 EDKIKFKQALRVLHA
+46 DQTKFERALRVLHA
-61 IVNNETS
+61 IANNEVS
-68 LRYLSEENQKF
+68 LRYLSDENQKF

-84 QAKKIANEQIEKTLE
+84 QDKKITNEQIEKTLE

-112 FKNLMLNVDFVA
+112 SKELMLKVDSVA

-135 LDLNGGHWDLEVP
+135 LDLNGGHWDLEAP
-148 GLSKERVTFRFDN
+148 SAPKESVTFRFDN
-161 LPKDSS
+161 LPKDENN
-167 DKEMDFYARSSLKDL
+167 KEMNFYARSSLKDL

-229 MEFRHKEKFITGYD
+229 VEFRHKENFRNAYD
-243 ALDHRPFTEKN
+243 ALDHRPFTERN
-254 DIEVAQEA
+254 DIEVAHEA
-262 QKNAAGVKGNDL
+262 QKNALNIKGNDL
-274 YRFFSQLKQW
+274 YRFFSKLKQW
-284 AGADEKLNF
+284 AGADEKQNF
-293 RDFKEDFSLE
+293 RDLIGDFPLE
-303 SFTNCTDFNPIEIY
+303 SFTNCTEFNPIEIY
-317 AYYIGRCINNMHNG
+317 AYCIGRCINNMENG

-357 KGLKKSLPRHVFD
+357 RGLKKSLPRHVFD

-385 EPCAYAISALKSY
+385 EPCTYAISALKSY
-398 GFFKSDKLDKSIY
+398 GFFKSEKLDKPIY

-433 NPKFL
+433 SPKFL

-452 GGENLLELLAW
+452 GGENLLELLAF
-463 ETYAKNFQELKAK
+463 EAYAKNFQTLKEK
-476 DVVIAKP
+476 DIVIAKP

-496 MQNSSGARLN
+496 MQNSREARLN
-506 LQTIASQLRPFLENL
+506 LQTIASNLHPFLENL

-530 ENENFEIEGFEKD
+530 ENEEFNIEGFEKD
-543 LKAQLLDRN
+543 FKTMLLDRN
-552 GVETDCDLKVD
+552 GVETECDLKVD
-563 CKELLNLLKDKINE
+563 CKEILSLLKDKI
-577 GVANFFAGFSKVMA
+577 
-591 ENIIEAI
+591 
-598 EENENFEIEG
+598 
-608 FEKDLKAQLLDRN
+608 DD
-621 GVETDC
+621 
-627 DLKVDCKELL
+627 
-637 NLLKDKINEGVANF
+637 GVANF

-672 FLGGNASRSVLVKQA
+672 FLGGNASRSALVKQA

-694 QLKDYHQKT
+694 QLKDYQQKT
-703 SKDDFKFIIYEPLG
+703 SKNDFKFIIYEPLG
-717 TEASDK
+717 TEKSDK
-723 QILELTGED
+723 QILELAGED
-732 VSNTPAYLKP
+732 ISNTPAYLKP
-742 TSKTGVAFG
+742 TCKTGVAFG

-760 GIERLSISSNP
+760 GIEMPSIDSNP
-771 VFKYDLGIEIEG
+771 VFKYDLGIEREG
-783 KFHAKIH
+783 KFHTRIS

-812 ELEIRYSDKSLANT
+812 ELEIRYSDKALANT
-826 NTLNIQDTQM
+826 NTLDIKDTQL
-836 ICIALEEVEEVDVKV
+836 ISIALEEVEEVDVKV